1 MATNSKPQEMTVR
14 EHKRPL
20 GLWPDELDRFFDRAM
35 RGFRPR
41 RRFLR
46 GFPALWRAEAW
57 MPDMDVFAREGKTVM
72 RIDLPGMRREDIEV
86 EVQGDTLVIR
96 GHREESG
103 RGEGSQ
109 GRALLLRRACH
120 RRVLPRNHPTRG
132 RLGGVDRRDLPGR
145 HPRGGDSQACGDRD
159 AGIDQGASEVSPA

>member
-1 MATNSKPQEMTVR
+1 MATNSKQQEMTVR

-46 GFPALWRAEAW
+46 GFPALWREEAW
-57 MPDMDVFAREGKTVM
+57 MPDMDVFDREGKTVM
-72 RIDLPGMRREDIEV
+72 RLDLPGIRREDIEV

-96 GHREESG
+96 GHREEEKEVKEEHYYCAE
-103 RGEGSQ
+103 RATGEFS
-109 GRALLLRRACH
+109 RAITLPEG
-120 RRVLPRNHPTRG
+120 VLAE
-132 RLGGVDRRDLPGR
+132 
-145 HPRGGDSQACGDRD
+145 SID
-159 AGIDQGASEVSPA
+159 ATYQDGILEVVIPKPAATETPASAKVQVR